1 MLMIEVAFWICLS
14 LIAYAYA
21 GYPLTVWVA
30 ARLFG
35 GLPTRPRLDAAEF
48 PFVSILIAAHNEE
61 AVIAERLRNAL
72 AVDYPADRLE
82 VVVASDGSTDRTT
95 EIVGACVDPRVRLLH
110 SPLRRGKAR
119 VLNAALK
126 ALRGEIVL
134 LTDANTF
141 IESNALRQIV
151 PWFADSATGVVCG
164 RLVLTD
170 GASGANSDGLYWRYE
185 TFMKECEGRLGALL
199 GANGAIY
206 AIRRSEFSGING
218 GTIVDDLVIPLV
230 MHLRTGCRIVYDP
243 SAVAREETAPSLT
256 TEFRRRARIGAGGFH
271 SLSLVGGIALP
282 RHGWLAFSFISHKLL
297 RWLCPF
303 WMLGALATNAMLAD
317 DPFYRLLLAVQLLGY
332 GLSAL
337 GWHHRT
343 HGWRVV
349 RLSTMFTTMN
359 AALLVGFW
367 MWASGTQTGIWQRTA
382 R

>member
-1 MLMIEVAFWICLS
+1 MLIIEASFWICLS
-14 LIAYAYA
+14 LIVYAYA

-35 GLPTRPRLDAAEF
+35 GLPTRPWLDAAEF

-95 EIVGACVDPRVRLLH
+95 EIVSACSDPRVRLLH

-126 ALRGEIVL
+126 AVRGDIVL

-185 TFMKECEGRLGALL
+185 TFMKECEGRLG
-199 GANGAIY
+199 
-206 AIRRSEFSGING
+206 R
-218 GTIVDDLVIPLV
+218 
-230 MHLRTGCRIVYDP
+230 
-243 SAVAREETAPSLT
+243 VARRQ
-256 TEFRRRARIGAGGFH
+256 RRHLCHPPFEIQ
-271 SLSLVGGIALP
+271 
-282 RHGWLAFSFISHKLL
+282 RH
-297 RWLCPF
+297 
-303 WMLGALATNAMLAD
+303 
-317 DPFYRLLLAVQLLGY
+317 
-332 GLSAL
+332 
-337 GWHHRT
+337 
-343 HGWRVV
+343 
-349 RLSTMFTTMN
+349 
-359 AALLVGFW
+359 
-367 MWASGTQTGIWQRTA
+367 QR
-382 R
+382 RHDRR